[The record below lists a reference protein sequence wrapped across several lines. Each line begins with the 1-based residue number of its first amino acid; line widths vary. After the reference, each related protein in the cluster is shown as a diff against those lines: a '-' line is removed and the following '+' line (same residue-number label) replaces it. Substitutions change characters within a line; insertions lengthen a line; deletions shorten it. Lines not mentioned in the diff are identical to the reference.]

1 MVAGSHILGVHPL
14 LLLLLL
20 LLVLVLRS
28 MHICHWVSL
37 GRATIIYHLS
47 SSIIYR
53 VTALCIRCDHLL
65 DMTSI
70 YSRDTLYVAAKP
82 VAESHVMS

>member
-14 LLLLLL
+14 LLVLVLVLP
-20 LLVLVLRS
+20 LVLVLRS

-37 GRATIIYHLS
+37 GRAT
-47 SSIIYR
+47 IIYR

-70 YSRDTLYVAAKP
+70 YSRDTLYGAAKP